1 MSYLCII
8 PASAVA
14 DPDLSDT
21 QVRVLC
27 AIGTFTNRLGGNVWA
42 SVATLAKS
50 CNLNPRSVQRAV
62 PVLIERGYLK
72 RMPRTGR
79 TTIYEVVLQTAPFEE
94 VTQESLGGDL
104 VVTPPPTTQSPKRE
118 KERYRLTDEQKSGM
132 DYIWSIFPQRT
143 VPHLYVPFA
152 AAFSALCEGGTT
164 TGALVRSAE
173 GYVNAVIKDGTDP
186 KYIKTLHRF
195 YADDSWKAY
204 CVLTVEGRTRD
215 EWARSGQDVAEFDRL
230 SLSHTSEPHVA

>member
-14 DPDLSDT
+14 DQDLTDT

-50 CNLNPRSVQRAV
+50 CNLSPRSVQRAM

-79 TTIYEVVLQTAPFEE
+79 TTLYEVVLQGHKTVGV
-94 VTQESLGGDL
+94 VTQESLGGDCSD
-104 VVTPPPTTQSPKRE
+104 TPPPTTQSPKRE
-118 KERYRLTDEQKSGM
+118 KERYTLTDDDQMALKF
-132 DYIWSIFPQRT
+132 IWNVFPTRD
-143 VPHLYVPFA
+143 VPNPYVPFVEAYKTLRSDGVDIDSICQA
-152 AAFSALCEGGTT
+152 ADQYAVAVFKVGT
-164 TGALVRSAE
+164 E
-173 GYVNAVIKDGTDP
+173 K
-186 KYIKTLHRF
+186 KFIKTPHRF
-195 YADDSWKAY
+195 YADGTWTAY
-204 CVLTVEGRTRD
+204 GVAMVEGRTRD

-230 SLSHTSEPHVA
+230 TGGV

>member
-14 DPDLSDT
+14 DPDLTDT

-42 SVATLAKS
+42 SVSTLAKS
-50 CNLNPRSVQRAV
+50 CNLTPRSVQRAM

-79 TTIYEVVLQTAPFEE
+79 TTLYEVVLQNAPFEG

-118 KERYRLTDEQKSGM
+118 KERYTLTNDDNLALKF
-132 DYIWSIFPQRT
+132 IWRVFPTRD
-143 VPHLYVPFA
+143 VPNPYVPLVEAYKSLRSQGADVDRICKA
-152 AAFSALCEGGTT
+152 ADSYAVAVVKAGT
-164 TGALVRSAE
+164 E
-173 GYVNAVIKDGTDP
+173 P
-186 KYIKTLHRF
+186 KFVKTPHRF
-195 YADDSWKAY
+195 YADGTWEAY
-204 CVLTVEGRTRD
+204 AVATVEGRTRD

-230 SLSHTSEPHVA
+230 VGA

>member
-14 DPDLSDT
+14 DPDLTDT

-50 CNLNPRSVQRAV
+50 CNLTPRSVQRAM

-79 TTIYEVVLQTAPFEE
+79 TTLYEVVLQNAPFEG

-118 KERYRLTDEQKSGM
+118 KERYTLTDDDTSAM
-132 DYIWSIFPQRT
+132 NHIWSVFPKRDT
-143 VPHLYVPFA
+143 PHIYLPFA
-152 AAFSALCEGGTT
+152 EAYKALRVAGVAPARLCRAAEAYAIAAGR
-164 TGALVRSAE
+164 A
-173 GYVNAVIKDGTDP
+173 GTDP
-186 KYIKTLHRF
+186 KYIKGMHRF
-195 YADDSWKAY
+195 FSDGTWEAYA
-204 CVLTVEGRTRD
+204 VPLVGGRTRE
-215 EWARSGQDVAEFDRL
+215 EWARSGQDVAEFDRM
-230 SLSHTSEPHVA
+230 VAHES